1 MRKTVA
7 SCLLL
12 LFLGAFLVVIIEAA
26 PARSP
31 QEQEPVAVITSPRD
45 RAVVRDKVSIQGTA
59 THPEFWKYEVAYGPE
74 PNPGDQWILMGEVHE
89 TQVVDNVLETWDTT
103 LLPDGSYS
111 LRLRVVRRDG
121 NYQEYFVRQISVANT
136 QPTDTP
142 PPPPPPVTPPPTD
155 TPTPL
160 PPTPTILIELPV
172 LPSPTPRP
180 LTTAAPVITPTPTP
194 APSFFNIELPDLGGA
209 FCWGAGA
216 TAFAFLLVGLLA
228 LLRRLLSLLFSLLR
242 RR

>member
-7 SCLLL
+7 ACFVLLL
-12 LFLGAFLVVIIEAA
+12 LGVFLVVVIEAA
-26 PARSP
+26 PGHSP
-31 QEQEPVAVITSPRD
+31 QEQGAEAVITSPRD

-74 PNPGDQWILMGEVHE
+74 PNPSDQWILIGVVHE
-89 TQVVDNVLETWDTT
+89 TQVVENVLEIWDTT
-103 LLPDGSYS
+103 LLPDGNYS

-121 NYQEYFVRQISVANT
+121 NYQEYFARQISVANT

-142 PPPPPPVTPPPTD
+142 TPEVTPTPTD

-160 PPTPTILIELPV
+160 PPTPTIIIELPV
-172 LPSPTPRP
+172 LPSTTPLPLPTFEQ
-180 LTTAAPVITPTPTP
+180 VIKPTPTS
-194 APSFFNIELPDLGGA
+194 APSFFNINVPDLGGA

-216 TAFAFLLVGLLA
+216 AAFLFLVVGLLA
-228 LLRRLLSLLFSLLR
+228 LLRRLFSLLFR
-242 RR
+242 R

>member
-1 MRKTVA
+1 MRKMLVC
-7 SCLLL
+7 CLLL
-12 LFLGAFLVVIIEAA
+12 LLFGVFLVVAIEAA
-26 PARSP
+26 PGRSP
-31 QEQEPVAVITSPRD
+31 REQEPQAVITSPRD

-59 THPEFWKYEVAYGPE
+59 AHPEFWKYEVAYGPE
-74 PNPGDQWILMGEVHE
+74 PNPGDQWVLIGAVHE

-103 LLPDGSYS
+103 LLPDGNYS

-142 PPPPPPVTPPPTD
+142 PPPPVTPTPTN

-160 PPTPTILIELPV
+160 PPTPTIVIELPV

-180 LTTAAPVITPTPTP
+180 LATVAPVIRPTPTP
-194 APSFFNIELPDLGGA
+194 APSFFNINVPDLGGA
-209 FCWGAGA
+209 CCWGAGA
-216 TAFAFLLVGLLA
+216 AASAFLLIGLLA
-228 LLRRLLSLLFSLLR
+228 LLRRLFSLLFR
-242 RR
+242 RFRR

>member
-1 MRKTVA
+1 MRKMVA

-12 LFLGAFLVVIIEAA
+12 LLVGVSLVVIIEAA
-26 PARSP
+26 PGRSP
-31 QEQEPVAVITSPRD
+31 QGQGPEAVITSPRD
-45 RAVVRDKVSIQGTA
+45 RAVVRDKVSIRGTA
-59 THPEFWKYEVAYGPE
+59 THPEFWKYEAAYGPE
-74 PNPGDQWILMGEVHE
+74 PNPGDQWVLIGAVHE

-103 LLPDGSYS
+103 LLPDGNYS

-121 NYQEYFVRQISVANT
+121 NYDEYFVREIAVANA

-142 PPPPPPVTPPPTD
+142 TAPAVTPTPTN

-160 PPTPTILIELPV
+160 PPTPTIVIELPV

-180 LTTAAPVITPTPTP
+180 LPTVAQVIKPTPTP
-194 APSFFNIELPDLGGA
+194 APSFFNIKLPDLGGA

-216 TAFAFLLVGLLA
+216 AAFAFLLVGLLT
-228 LLRRLLSLLFSLLR
+228 LLRRLFSLLFR
-242 RR
+242 RQ

>member
-1 MRKTVA
+1 MRKMVA
-7 SCLLL
+7 SCWLLL
-12 LFLGAFLVVIIEAA
+12 LLGAFLVVIIEAA

-31 QEQEPVAVITSPRD
+31 LEQGPEAVITSPRD
-45 RAVVRDKVSIQGTA
+45 RAVVRDKVSIRGTA

-74 PNPGDQWILMGEVHE
+74 PNPGDQWVLIGAVHE

-103 LLPDGSYS
+103 LLPDGNYS

-121 NYQEYFVRQISVANT
+121 NYDEYFVREIAVANA

-142 PPPPPPVTPPPTD
+142 TAPAVVTPTPTN

-160 PPTPTILIELPV
+160 PPTPTIVIELPV

-180 LTTAAPVITPTPTP
+180 LPTVAQVIKPTPTP
-194 APSFFNIELPDLGGA
+194 APSFFNIKLPDLGGA

-216 TAFAFLLVGLLA
+216 AAFAFLLVGLLT
-228 LLRRLLSLLFSLLR
+228 LLRRLFSLLFR
-242 RR
+242 R

>member
-7 SCLLL
+7 FCLLL
-12 LFLGAFLVVIIEAA
+12 LLLGTFLVVVIEAA
-26 PARSP
+26 PSRSL
-31 QEQEPVAVITSPRD
+31 QEQEPQAVITSPRD

-59 THPEFWKYEVAYGPE
+59 THPQFWKYEVAYGPE
-74 PNPGDQWILMGEVHE
+74 PNPGDQWILIGAVHE

-103 LLPDGSYS
+103 LLPDGNYS

-121 NYQEYFVRQISVANT
+121 NYDEYFVRQISVANT

-142 PPPPPPVTPPPTD
+142 TPEVTPTPTN

-160 PPTPTILIELPV
+160 PPTPTIIIELPV

-180 LTTAAPVITPTPTP
+180 VPTVAQVVRPTPTP
-194 APSFFNIELPDLGGA
+194 ASSFFNIELPDLGGA

-216 TAFAFLLVGLLA
+216 AAFAFLLVGLLA
-228 LLRRLLSLLFSLLR
+228 LLRRLFSLLLR
-242 RR
+242 R

>member
-7 SCLLL
+7 SCLFLL
-12 LFLGAFLVVIIEAA
+12 LLGVFLVVIIEAA

-31 QEQEPVAVITSPRD
+31 LEQGPEAVITSPRD
-45 RAVVRDKVSIQGTA
+45 RAVVRDKVSIRGTA

-74 PNPGDQWILMGEVHE
+74 PNPGDQWVLIGAVHE

-103 LLPDGSYS
+103 LLPDGNYS

-121 NYQEYFVRQISVANT
+121 NYDEYFVREIAVANA

-142 PPPPPPVTPPPTD
+142 TAPAVVTPTPTN

-160 PPTPTILIELPV
+160 PPTPTIVIELPV
-172 LPSPTPRP
+172 LPSPTPQP
-180 LTTAAPVITPTPTP
+180 LPTTAPVIRPTPTP
-194 APSFFNIELPDLGGA
+194 APSFFSVNLPDLGGA
-209 FCWGAGA
+209 FCWGVGA
-216 TAFAFLLVGLLA
+216 AAFIFLLVGLLA
-228 LLRRLLSLLFSLLR
+228 VLRRLFSLLFR
-242 RR
+242 R

>member
-1 MRKTVA
+1 MRKMVA

-12 LFLGAFLVVIIEAA
+12 LLLGAFLVVVIEAA
-26 PARSP
+26 PGRSP
-31 QEQEPVAVITSPRD
+31 LEQGPEAVITSPRD
-45 RAVVRDKVSIQGTA
+45 RAVVRDKVSIRGTA

-74 PNPGDQWILMGEVHE
+74 PNPGDQWVLIGAVHE

-103 LLPDGSYS
+103 LLPDGNYS

-121 NYQEYFVRQISVANT
+121 NYDEYFVREIAVANA

-142 PPPPPPVTPPPTD
+142 TAPAVTPTPTN

-160 PPTPTILIELPV
+160 PPTPTIVIELPV

-180 LTTAAPVITPTPTP
+180 LPTVAQVIKPTPTP
-194 APSFFNIELPDLGGA
+194 APSFFNIKLPDLGGA

-216 TAFAFLLVGLLA
+216 AASAFLLVGLLT
-228 LLRRLLSLLFSLLR
+228 LLRRLFSLLFR
-242 RR
+242 R

>member
-1 MRKTVA
+1 MRKMVA

-12 LFLGAFLVVIIEAA
+12 WLLGACLVVVIEAA

-31 QEQEPVAVITSPRD
+31 QKQGPEAVITSPRD
-45 RAVVRDKVSIQGTA
+45 RAVVRDKVSIRGTA

-74 PNPGDQWILMGEVHE
+74 PNPSDQWILIGAVHE

-103 LLPDGSYS
+103 LLPDGTYS

-142 PPPPPPVTPPPTD
+142 TPEVTPTPTD

-160 PPTPTILIELPV
+160 PPTPTIVIELPI
-172 LPSPTPRP
+172 LPSPTPKP
-180 LTTAAPVITPTPTP
+180 LPTPAPVIRPTPTP

-216 TAFAFLLVGLLA
+216 AAFAFLLIGLLA
-228 LLRRLLSLLFSLLR
+228 LLRRLFSLLLR
-242 RR
+242 R

>member
-7 SCLLL
+7 SCLFLL
-12 LFLGAFLVVIIEAA
+12 LLGVFLVALIEAA
-26 PARSP
+26 PGRSP
-31 QEQEPVAVITSPRD
+31 QEQAPQAVITSPRD
-45 RAVVRDKVSIQGTA
+45 RAVVRDKVSIRGTA

-74 PNPGDQWILMGEVHE
+74 PNPGEQWVLIGMVHE

-103 LLPDGSYS
+103 LLPDGNYS

-121 NYQEYFVRQISVANT
+121 NYDEYFVREIAVANA

-142 PPPPPPVTPPPTD
+142 TAPAVVTPTPTN

-160 PPTPTILIELPV
+160 PPTPTIVIELPV

-180 LTTAAPVITPTPTP
+180 LPTVAQVIKPTPTP
-194 APSFFNIELPDLGGA
+194 APSFFNIKLPDLGGA

-216 TAFAFLLVGLLA
+216 AAFAFLLVGLLT
-228 LLRRLLSLLFSLLR
+228 LLRRLFSLLFR
-242 RR
+242 R

>member
-1 MRKTVA
+1 MRKMVTF
-7 SCLLL
+7 CLLL
-12 LFLGAFLVVIIEAA
+12 LLLGAFLVVIIEAA
-26 PARSP
+26 PGRGP
-31 QEQEPVAVITSPRD
+31 QEQPQAVITSPRD

-59 THPEFWKYEVAYGPE
+59 THPEFWKYEIAYGPE
-74 PNPGDQWILMGEVHE
+74 PNPGDQWVLIGTVHE
-89 TQVVDNVLETWDTT
+89 NQVVDNVLETWDTT
-103 LLPDGSYS
+103 LLPDGNYS

-142 PPPPPPVTPPPTD
+142 LPPPVTPTPTN

-160 PPTPTILIELPV
+160 PPTPTIVIELPV

-180 LTTAAPVITPTPTP
+180 LATVAQVIRPTPTS

-216 TAFAFLLVGLLA
+216 ASFAFLLVGLLA
-228 LLRRLLSLLFSLLR
+228 LLRRLFSLLLSLLR

>member
-1 MRKTVA
+1 MQKTVA

-12 LFLGAFLVVIIEAA
+12 LLLGMFLVAVIEAA
-26 PARSP
+26 PPSSP
-31 QEQEPVAVITSPRD
+31 QEQGPEAVITSPRD

-59 THPEFWKYEVAYGPE
+59 THPEFWKFEIAYGPE
-74 PNPGDQWILMGEVHE
+74 PNPSDQWVLIGTVHE

-103 LLPDGSYS
+103 LLPDGNYS

-142 PPPPPPVTPPPTD
+142 TPLPATPTPTN

-160 PPTPTILIELPV
+160 PPTPTIVIELPV
-172 LPSPTPRP
+172 LPSPTARP
-180 LTTAAPVITPTPTP
+180 LATVAPVIKPTPTP
-194 APSFFNIELPDLGGA
+194 ASSFFNIQLPDLGGA

-216 TAFAFLLVGLLA
+216 AAFVFLLIGLLA
-228 LLRRLLSLLFSLLR
+228 LLRRLFSLLFSLLR
-242 RR
+242 RS

>member
-7 SCLLL
+7 SCLFLL
-12 LFLGAFLVVIIEAA
+12 LLGVFLVVIIEAA
-26 PARSP
+26 PGRSP
-31 QEQEPVAVITSPRD
+31 QEQGPEAVITSPRD
-45 RAVVRDKVSIQGTA
+45 RAVVRDKVSIKGTA

-74 PNPGDQWILMGEVHE
+74 PNPGDQWILIGAVHE

-103 LLPDGSYS
+103 LLPDGNYS

-121 NYQEYFVRQISVANT
+121 NYDEYFVREIAVANA

-142 PPPPPPVTPPPTD
+142 TAPAVTPTPTN

-160 PPTPTILIELPV
+160 PPTPTIVIELPV

-180 LTTAAPVITPTPTP
+180 LPTVAQVIKPTPTP
-194 APSFFNIELPDLGGA
+194 APSFFNIKLPDLGGA

-216 TAFAFLLVGLLA
+216 AAFAFVLVGLLT
-228 LLRRLLSLLFSLLR
+228 LLRRLFSLLFR
-242 RR
+242 R

>member
-7 SCLLL
+7 FCLLL
-12 LFLGAFLVVIIEAA
+12 LLLGTFLVVVIEAA
-26 PARSP
+26 PGRSP
-31 QEQEPVAVITSPRD
+31 QEQEPQAVITSPRD

-59 THPEFWKYEVAYGPE
+59 THSQFWKYEVAYGPE
-74 PNPGDQWILMGEVHE
+74 PNPGEQWILIGAVHE

-103 LLPDGSYS
+103 LLPDGNYS

-121 NYQEYFVRQISVANT
+121 NYGEYFVRQISVANT

-142 PPPPPPVTPPPTD
+142 TPEVTPTPTD

-160 PPTPTILIELPV
+160 PPTPTIIIELPI
-172 LPSPTPRP
+172 LPSPTHRP
-180 LTTAAPVITPTPTP
+180 VPTAAQVIRPTPTP
-194 APSFFNIELPDLGGA
+194 ASSFFNIELPDLGGA

-216 TAFAFLLVGLLA
+216 AAFAFLLVGLLA
-228 LLRRLLSLLFSLLR
+228 LLRRLFSLLFR
-242 RR
+242 R